1 MNPAKHVKLLRW
13 LAVVALS
20 FFSGS
25 TTASADLDLSESGV
39 APGATR
45 EVAPALAEPIHVIAT
60 ARKQLVARSA
70 PRPDAP
76 VIATFDK
83 FAQRGIPQV
92 FLLTAGDVNESQDWY
107 EALLPLRPNGTVGF
121 LAAED
126 VRLTFTPYRIVV
138 DTRSFELT
146 LWKGLDVVDRFT
158 VGLGT
163 GKTPTPIGLFYLT
176 SLLKVPNPN
185 TIYGTYAYGL
195 SGYSEVLTEWEG
207 GGVVGLHGT
216 NDPSSVG
223 RKATHGCL
231 RMHNADIEKLIAILP
246 LGTPIEIR

>member
-1 MNPAKHVKLLRW
+1 MKHLKLLRW
-13 LAVVALS
+13 LAVVALLPS
-20 FFSGS
+20 SA
-25 TTASADLDLSESGV
+25 TTASDLDFAEA
-39 APGATR
+39 APR
-45 EVAPALAEPIHVIAT
+45 PVPQVKPALDGPVHVIAT
-60 ARKQLVARSA
+60 SVSKQVVARSS
-70 PRPDAP
+70 PQPDAP
-76 VIATFDK
+76 VMASFDK
-83 FAQRGIPQV
+83 FAQPGVRQV
-92 FLLTAGDVNESQDWY
+92 FLLTPDASIDESQDWY
-107 EALLPLRPNGTVGF
+107 KAMLPVRPNGTVGF
-121 LAAED
+121 LAAKD

-176 SLLKVPNPN
+176 SLLKVPKPN

-195 SGYSEVLTEWEG
+195 SAYSEVLTDWEG
-207 GGVVGLHGT
+207 GGIVGLHGT

-223 RKATHGCL
+223 LRASHGCI
-231 RMHNADIEKLIAILP
+231 RMHNADIEKLIGILP